1 MFAVSFGWLDAW
13 FFLGEGKVSDVLYM
27 RPVRGLKGGP
37 VVFNGGEWGFD
48 DVVAGTRPGGI

>member
-13 FFLGEGKVSDVLYM
+13 FFLGEGKVSEVLYM
-27 RPVRGLKGGP
+27 RSVRGLKGGP